1 MCGFC
6 GYINKEKYIDN
17 DVIISKMNDTLIKRG
32 PNEQNIYIS
41 KNVAF
46 GHSRLS
52 IIDVSNG
59 TQPMKRVIDGKE
71 YVIVYNGEL
80 YNTDDL
86 RNNLIKKG
94 YSFKTKCD
102 TEVILVSYI
111 CYGYE
116 CLNFLNGIF
125 AFAIYDKSK
134 NEVFIARDRLGIKPL
149 FFSKTNNEIIFSSE
163 IKAILKHPEI
173 KAILDKD
180 GLKELLAIGPAHSPG
195 KTFYKNIFEVE
206 PGYFMKIKN
215 FDINL
220 IKYWDL
226 ETKPCDDT
234 IDESILHIKDLVID
248 SCKRQLVS
256 DVGICSMLSGGL
268 DSSILTK
275 IASDNIKNLTT
286 FSINY
291 TGNDIDFVA
300 NDYQL
305 TKDSD
310 YVKIMNEYLDIN
322 HINVEVD
329 NNYLFTL
336 LTPSL
341 IARDMP
347 GMADI
352 DSSMYAFCNN
362 ISKNGFKV
370 CLSGEC
376 SDEIFGGYPWFYR
389 EHLISH
395 SGFPWALSEN
405 LRTEILKPG
414 IIPDNNITEY
424 ILNQKNNTLKNVTH
438 LDYDDKYQRRYR
450 DINYLTIKWFMM
462 TLVER
467 TDRMS
472 MANSLEVR
480 VPFADHRIFEYV
492 YNLPARYKLGI
503 NDFEKDMPV
512 EKYLL
517 RKAFEDELPNDV
529 VWRKKSPFP
538 KTYNKTYLKI
548 CEETLSKIISNSSSK
563 ILNIINKEYVEN
575 LINTHGKDLKEN
587 LFGQLMTYPQTLAYL
602 IQIENWLKLYDI
614 NLDI

>member
-1 MCGFC
+1 MCGIC

-17 DVIISKMNDTLIKRG
+17 NKIIIAMNDSLERRG
-32 PNEQNIYIS
+32 PNAKNIYTN
-41 KNVAF
+41 KNIAF
-46 GHSRLS
+46 GHCRLS
-52 IIDVSNG
+52 IIDVNNG
-59 TQPMKRVIDGKE
+59 NQPMKRIIDGKE
-71 YVIVYNGEL
+71 YVIIYNGEL
-80 YNTDDL
+80 YNTEEL
-86 RNNLIKKG
+86 RNDLIKKG
-94 YSFKTKCD
+94 FTFKTKCD
-102 TEVILVSYI
+102 TEVILLSYI
-111 CYGYE
+111 CYGRSFI
-116 CLNFLNGIF
+116 NFLNGIF
-125 AFAIYDKSK
+125 AFAIYDKDK
-134 NEVFIARDRLGIKPL
+134 NEIFIARDRLGIKPL
-149 FFSKTNNEIIFSSE
+149 FFTKTNNEIVFSSE
-163 IKAILKHPEI
+163 IKAILRHPEI
-173 KAILDKD
+173 PAILDKD
-180 GLKELLAIGPAHSPG
+180 GLTELLAIGPAHSPG
-195 KTFYKNIFEVE
+195 KTYYKNIFELE
-206 PGYFMKIKN
+206 PGNFMVIKD
-215 FDINL
+215 FDIN
-220 IKYWDL
+220 ITKYWDL
-226 ETKPCDDT
+226 VTKPCDDT
-234 IDESILHIKDLVID
+234 IDEAIYNIRELVTD

-256 DVGICSMLSGGL
+256 DVGISSMLSGGL

-275 IASDNIKNLTT
+275 IASDNIENLTT
-286 FSINY
+286 FSINF
-291 TGNDIDFVA
+291 TGNDTDFVA
-300 NDYQL
+300 NSYQL

-310 YVKIMNEYLDIN
+310 YVKIMNEYLNIN

-352 DSSMYAFCNN
+352 DSSMFAFCDN

-376 SDEIFGGYPWFYR
+376 SDEIFGGYPWFYK

-395 SGFPWALSEN
+395 TGFPWALSEN
-405 LRTEILKPG
+405 LRTDILKPG
-414 IIPDNNITEY
+414 IIPDNNLKDYITS
-424 ILNQKNNTLKNVTH
+424 QKNNTLKNVTH
-438 LDYDDKYQRRYR
+438 LDYDDKYQRRFR
-450 DINYLTIKWFMM
+450 NINYLTIKWFMM

-503 NDFEKDMPV
+503 NDFENDTPV

-517 RKAFEDELPNDV
+517 RKAFENDLPKDI

-548 CEETLSKIISNSSSK
+548 CEETLSKIISNNSSK
-563 ILNIINKEYVEN
+563 ILKIINKDYVES
-575 LINTHGKDLKEN
+575 LINTHGKNLNEN

-602 IQIENWLKLYDI
+602 IQIENWLKLYNINFDI
-614 NLDI
+614 

>member
-1 MCGFC
+1 MCGIC
-6 GYINKEKYIDN
+6 GYISKEKFVDN
-17 DVIISKMNDTLIKRG
+17 DKIIIQMNETLKKRG
-32 PNEQNIYIS
+32 PNDQNIYID
-41 KNVAF
+41 KNIAF

-52 IIDVSNG
+52 IIDINNG
-59 TQPMKRVIDGKE
+59 IQPMKRIIDGKE
-71 YVIVYNGEL
+71 YTIIYNGEL

-86 RNNLIKKG
+86 RNNLVKKG
-94 YSFKTKCD
+94 YTFKTKCD
-102 TEVILVSYI
+102 TEVILISYI
-111 CYGYE
+111 CYGYD
-116 CLNFLNGIF
+116 CLKFLNGIF

-134 NEVFIARDRLGIKPL
+134 NEVFLARDRLGIKPL
-149 FFSKTNNEIIFSSE
+149 FFTKTNNEIVFSSE
-163 IKAILKHPEI
+163 IKAILKHPNVSP
-173 KAILDKD
+173 ILDKD

-206 PGYFMKIKN
+206 PGYFMRIKD
-215 FDINL
+215 FGITL
-220 IKYWDL
+220 TKYWDL
-226 ETKPCDDT
+226 ETKPCDDN
-234 IDESILHIKDLVID
+234 IDDAILHIKELVID

-256 DVGICSMLSGGL
+256 DVGISSMLSGGL

-275 IASDNIKNLTT
+275 ISSDNIKNLTT
-286 FSINY
+286 FSINF
-291 TGNDIDFVA
+291 TGNDEDFVA

-310 YVKIMNEYLDIN
+310 YVKIMNEYLSIN

-352 DSSMYAFCNN
+352 DSSMYAFCDN
-362 ISKNGFKV
+362 ISKNGFRV

-376 SDEIFGGYPWFYR
+376 SDEIFGGYPWFYK

-395 SGFPWALSEN
+395 DGFPWALSEN
-405 LRTEILKPG
+405 LRTYILKPG
-414 IIPDNNITEY
+414 IITDTNLNEY
-424 ILNQKNNTLKNVTH
+424 IINQKNNTLKNVTH
-438 LDYDDKYQRRYR
+438 LEYDDKYQKRYR
-450 DINYLTIKWFMM
+450 NINYLTIKWFMM

-503 NDFEKDMPV
+503 NDFEKDIPI

-517 RKAFEDELPNDV
+517 RKAFENELPRDV

-538 KTYNKTYLKI
+538 KTYNKMYLKL
-548 CEETLSKIISNSSSK
+548 CEETLSKIISKSSSK
-563 ILNIINKEYVEN
+563 ILNIINKNYVQD
-575 LINTHGKDLKEN
+575 LINTHGKNLKEN

-602 IQIENWLKLYDI
+602 IQIENWLELYNV